1 MKYQALVVVALS
13 GLIGFS
19 AAALAGSGKYGDG
32 KGPFMS
38 FFDTN
43 GDNMVTMNEFNE
55 AAAKR
60 FEAMDTDNDG
70 VVSTV
75 EFQSFIKEKR
85 KDRHEQ
91 RFLSMDTDKDGS
103 VSRDEYIS
111 YKQQRAERRF
121 QGMDSNNDGVV
132 SKEEYAARKSRWSHH
147 KHGRHGKGGI
157 FAKLDANSDG
167 QLTREESLAAWT
179 NWFKRI
185 DADGDQVV
193 TADEVRDYRN
203 KKMLSWK

>member
-1 MKYQALVVVALS
+1 MKNQLLAIIALS
-13 GLIGFS
+13 GMVAFS
-19 AAALAGSGKYGDG
+19 TPVLAGADKYGDD

-43 GDNMVTMNEFNE
+43 GDNVVTMDEFNE

-60 FEAMDTDNDG
+60 FETMDADKNG
-70 VVSTV
+70 VVSSE
-75 EFQSFIKEKR
+75 EFQSFVSERRKE
-85 KDRHEQ
+85 RHEH
-91 RFLSMDTDKDGS
+91 RFQSMDTDKDGQ

-121 QGMDSNNDGVV
+121 QGMDTNNDGVV
-132 SKEEYAARKSRWSHH
+132 SKEEYEARKSRWSGH

-157 FAKLDANSDG
+157 FAKLDANGDG

-193 TADEVRDYRN
+193 NANEVRDYSA
-203 KKMLSWK
+203 KKMRSWK